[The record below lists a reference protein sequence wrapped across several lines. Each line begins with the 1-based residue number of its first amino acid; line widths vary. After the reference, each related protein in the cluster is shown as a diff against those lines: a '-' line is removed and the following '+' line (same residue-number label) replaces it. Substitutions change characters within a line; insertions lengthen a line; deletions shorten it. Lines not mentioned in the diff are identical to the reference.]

1 MTRDTAAPQGSALG
15 AIHALLGIIRG
26 SSGRRRL
33 TILAMGLV
41 VIIVAT
47 ALAQLRL
54 NTWQRDFYDALAQRN
69 FRLSSNSSAY
79 SRSSPAF
86 SCCSMS
92 ARTE

>member
-69 FRLSSNSSAY
+69 F
-79 SRSSPAF
+79 PAF
-86 SCCSMS
+86 LQQLGVFAIIAGILLLLNVSQN
-92 ARTE
+92 